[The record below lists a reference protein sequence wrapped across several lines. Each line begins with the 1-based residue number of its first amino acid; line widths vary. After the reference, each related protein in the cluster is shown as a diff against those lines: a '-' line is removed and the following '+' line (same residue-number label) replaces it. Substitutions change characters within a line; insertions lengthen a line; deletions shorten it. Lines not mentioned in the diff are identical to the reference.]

1 VDKKCAL
8 LLISMSMT
16 QQARVAKWEP
26 PTDGFYKINVDAT
39 FIDATSKGGWSFV
52 ARDKEV
58 EYMEGGCGNLPR
70 VACPLQ
76 VEAMAPLFSL
86 ERAAYV
92 GMSKTILK
100 TDATELEKGITTKEL
115 NRSVDESLFGQIRGY
130 MTSSFDVCRVRH
142 CPRSYNKV
150 ADCLTK
156 YGASIV
162 SSGSVMFLRQVPAF
176 IENLLS
182 DDLPGDGV

>member
-1 VDKKCAL
+1 MQVQKKISGQEVCSIVDFYVHDFLKLKKKD
-8 LLISMSMT
+8 SKT

-92 GMSKTILK
+92 GMSKIILK
-100 TDATELEKGITTKEL
+100 TDATELEKGITTK
-115 NRSVDESLFGQIRGY
+115 
-130 MTSSFDVCRVRH
+130 
-142 CPRSYNKV
+142 
-150 ADCLTK
+150 
-156 YGASIV
+156 
-162 SSGSVMFLRQVPAF
+162 
-176 IENLLS
+176 
-182 DDLPGDGV
+182 